1 MLPETGQVKSYLQAK
16 FICKHVQSLFKR
28 IIDKNGYLEAPYLL
42 PPTSFLPPKLDPAGI
57 FQK

>member
-16 FICKHVQSLFKR
+16 FICKYVQSPQR
-28 IIDKNGYLEAPYLL
+28 IIHKNGYLEAPYLL
-42 PPTSFLPPKLDPAGI
+42 PPTSFLPPSKLDPAGI